1 MSEKK
6 RNNASVNRRRKKRR
20 KRSRFPQQLLTICI
34 LVLALVCLVLLGRTF
49 FGTVGKSPAGSES
62 VSTVS
67 QSAEVMN
74 DQGDQ
79 EDQGEPY
86 ATPTPE
92 MIALTEEMIHT
103 GDLILV
109 NGSYA
114 YDFEANEGTV
124 GLVNIRN
131 SQSFY
136 YQVEK
141 TDYEVAGRMLPSL
154 DQMISACDA
163 AMGTSETG
171 ITSAYRSYDYQQNVW
186 DTTAEANG
194 EDYARAYVAV
204 PGYSEHH
211 TGLAVD
217 IGIFYSDGSQGSFS
231 ESQNAVWMDEHSSEF
246 GFVRRYAEDKV
257 SITGIS
263 NEKWH
268 FRYVGLPHAVYMKQ
282 NNLCLEEYLEYLRER
297 TSAENPLSVSTS
309 SGNYSVWYT
318 TEISIP
324 KPEGEYTVSGDN
336 IAGYIITVRE

>member
-1 MSEKK
+1 MSERK
-6 RNNASVNRRRKKRR
+6 RNTSDNRRRKKRR
-20 KRSRFPQQLLTICI
+20 KRNRFPQLLLTFCI
-34 LVLALVCLVLLGRTF
+34 LVLAILCLIFLGRAF
-49 FGTVGKSPAGSES
+49 LGAIAKDSSVRES
-62 VSTVS
+62 VSSVT
-67 QSAEVMN
+67 QSSWERT
-74 DQGDQ
+74 DQG
-79 EDQGEPY
+79 GEEEPD
-86 ATPTPE
+86 ATPTTE

-103 GDLILV
+103 GDLVLV
-109 NGSYA
+109 NSSYA
-114 YDFEANEGTV
+114 YDFEANESTID
-124 GLVNIRN
+124 LVNIRN

-141 TDYEVAGRMLPSL
+141 TDYEVSGRMLPSL

-171 ITSAYRSYDYQQNVW
+171 ITSAYRSLDYQQNIW
-186 DTTAEANG
+186 DTTAEASG

-231 ESQNAVWMDEHSSEF
+231 ESRNADWMDEHSSEF
-246 GFVRRYAEDKV
+246 GFIRRYAEDKV

-282 NNLCLEEYLEYLRER
+282 NNLCLEEYLEYLR
-297 TSAENPLSVSTS
+297 TQTGAGNPLTVSTS
-309 SGNYSVWYT
+309 EGTYSIWYT
-318 TEISIP
+318 TETSIP
-324 KPEGEYTVSGDN
+324 KPNGDYRVSGDN